1 MPVSE
6 KLKRVIWSK
15 AAGKCSIC
23 REDLLLDGSGEDL
36 THLVGEVAHIV
47 AEKSD
52 GPRGESVL
60 DLNSRNSESNLLL
73 LCLTHHKVIDDDPT
87 SYTVDRL
94 LEIKAAHENW
104 VSHSLASNPV
114 WDTKLHQMYYLNVPR
129 LSLLCSRYGYS
140 LDLSR
145 YGRILALH
153 ELGWELNGLMG
164 GFSKLLSAVELK
176 AVPIETAITQP
187 DCMRGTYVS
196 FDCRFRTKNISMP
209 DSPSGYNT
217 VFRGD
222 LKSDPH
228 IYTKIGDYK
237 VIAYIDRRWITTTT
251 AFCQFRPSS
260 GQNDFAG
267 IAFVN
272 SVDTVAKTV
281 SITPYVIGMPSN
293 DFIEA
298 FYGGL

>member
-6 KLKRVIWSK
+6 KIKRVIWSK

-23 REDLLLDGSGEDL
+23 KEDLLLNGDTEDL

-47 AEKSD
+47 AEKND
-52 GPRGESVL
+52 GPRGDSEL
-60 DLNSRNSESNLLL
+60 DLTARNSERNLLL
-73 LCLTHHKVIDDDPT
+73 LCLSHHKVIDDDPN
-87 SYTVDRL
+87 SYDVDKL
-94 LEIKAAHENW
+94 LEIKNAHESW
-104 VSHSLASNPV
+104 VSHNLTSNPV
-114 WDTKLHQMYYLNVPR
+114 WDTKLHQMYYINVPR

-140 LDLSR
+140 LDLSH
-145 YGRILALH
+145 YGRIEALH

-176 AVPIETAITQP
+176 AIPIEAALTQLEK
-187 DCMRGTYVS
+187 MQGTYVS
-196 FDCRFRTKNISMP
+196 FDRRFRTKNISMP
-209 DSPSGYNT
+209 SSPSGYKT
-217 VFRGD
+217 AFKSD
-222 LKSDPH
+222 LSKDPH

-237 VIAYIDRRWITTTT
+237 VVAYIDRRWITTTT
-251 AFCQFRPSS
+251 AFCKFRPSS

-272 SVDTVAKTV
+272 SVDTDAKIV
-281 SITPYVIGMPSN
+281 SITPYVVGMPSN
-293 DFIEA
+293 EFIEA